1 MRQRYR
7 PRLIDDLLAG
17 VVAEF
22 PATLVTGPRA
32 AGKTTTAVRHAASEI
47 RLDRPGV
54 AVTVAADP
62 DAALRGL
69 AEPVLIDE
77 WQMVPTVLGAV
88 KRAVDADPRPG
99 RFIVT
104 GSVHASLDHQ
114 TWPGTGRL
122 IHIDMYGM
130 TRREIAGGDLTRPPF
145 LSRVAADVGSLSLP
159 EQVPD
164 LRDYVSLAL
173 RGGFPQAVSASSIEF
188 GLRWSASYLRELFT
202 RDVAELEPRRDPQR
216 LRRYFEVLAAS
227 SAGVVLDRTLYDV
240 AEVDRRTA
248 TAYER
253 LLQDLYVLD
262 LLPAWH
268 SNRLKRLARLPKRH
282 VVDPGLVAAALD
294 LDVEAVMRDGY
305 LVGRMLDTFVVSQ
318 FRPELT
324 LTGRPPVLH
333 HLRDQNGAREID
345 LIAELGGGRVIA
357 MEIKA
362 TSAPR
367 PADARHLAWFR
378 DEMGERFVC
387 GLVLHTGPGIFP
399 LGDRIVAAPIA
410 SIWG

>member
-88 KRAVDADPRPG
+88 KRAVDDDPRPG

>member
-1 MRQRYR
+1 MRQEYR
-7 PRLIDDLLAG
+7 PRLVDDLLKE

-32 AGKTTTAVRHAASEI
+32 TGKTTTAVRHAATEI

-69 AEPVLIDE
+69 AEPILIDE
-77 WQMVPTVLGAV
+77 WQMVPAVLGAV

-99 RFIVT
+99 RFLVT

-122 IHIDMYGM
+122 IHVDMYGM

-145 LSRVAADVGSLSLP
+145 LSRVAADVGSLRLP
-159 EQVPD
+159 EHVPD
-164 LRDYVSLAL
+164 LRDYISLAL
-173 RGGFPQAVSASSIEF
+173 RGGFPQAVSASSAES

-216 LRRYFEVLAAS
+216 LRRYFEALAAS
-227 SAGVVLDRTLYDV
+227 SAGVVVDRTLYDV

-282 VVDPGLVAAALD
+282 VVDTGLVAAALD
-294 LDVEAVMRDGY
+294 LDVDAVMRDGD
-305 LVGRMLDTFVVSQ
+305 LVGRILDTFVVSQ
-318 FRPELT
+318 LRPELT
-324 LTGRPPVLH
+324 LPGRPPVLH

-345 LIAELGGGRVIA
+345 LIAELGGGRLIA

>member
-1 MRQRYR
+1 M
-7 PRLIDDLLAG
+7 
-17 VVAEF
+17 VAEF

-88 KRAVDADPRPG
+88 KRAVDDDPRPG

>member
-7 PRLIDDLLAG
+7 PRLVDDLLAG
-17 VVAEF
+17 LVAEF
-22 PATLVTGPRA
+22 PATLITGPRA
-32 AGKTTTAVRHAASEI
+32 AGKTTTAVRHAATEI

-62 DAALRGL
+62 DAAIRSL
-69 AEPVLIDE
+69 AEPILIDE
-77 WQMVPTVLGAV
+77 WQVVPTVLGAV

-122 IHIDMYGM
+122 IHVDMYGM
-130 TRREIAGGDLTRPPF
+130 TRREIVGGDLERPPF
-145 LSRVAADVGSLSLP
+145 LSRVAADVGSLRLP
-159 EQVPD
+159 EHVPD

-173 RGGFPQAVSASSIEF
+173 RGGFPQAVFATSADF
-188 GLRWSASYLRELFT
+188 GMRWSASYLRELFT

-216 LRRYFEVLAAS
+216 LRRYFESLAAS
-227 SAGVVLDRTLYDV
+227 SAGVVVDRTLYDA

-282 VVDPGLVAAALD
+282 VVDTALVAAALD
-294 LDVEAVMRDGY
+294 LDVDAVMRDGD
-305 LVGRMLDTFVVSQ
+305 LLGRMLDSFVVSQ
-318 FRPELT
+318 LRPELT
-324 LTGRPPVLH
+324 LAGRPPVLH

-345 LIAELGGGRVIA
+345 LIAELSAGRLVA

-378 DEMGERFVC
+378 DEMGEHFVC
-387 GLVLHTGPGIFP
+387 GVVLHTGPGIFP

>member
-1 MRQRYR
+1 M
-7 PRLIDDLLAG
+7 
-17 VVAEF
+17 VAEF